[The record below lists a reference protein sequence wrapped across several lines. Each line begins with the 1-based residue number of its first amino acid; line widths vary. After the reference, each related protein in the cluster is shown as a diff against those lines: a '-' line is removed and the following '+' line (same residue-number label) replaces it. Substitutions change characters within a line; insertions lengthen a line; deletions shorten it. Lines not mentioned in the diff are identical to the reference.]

1 MFSNKIR
8 DLVERGQKMPTKS
21 LFSLF
26 MILWRNDVILIK
38 KEQRLLSKTTNNVIL
53 KTCFLKAKSSSSTEN
68 PYQTDNV
75 RNTL

>member
-1 MFSNKIR
+1 M
-8 DLVERGQKMPTKS
+8 
-21 LFSLF
+21 
-26 MILWRNDVILIK
+26 IK